1 MASHGARCN
10 SQMRRA
16 VWIAVFSMAMLA
28 LGGLIVIACGSEQG
42 PASAAQATS
51 KKGKRYPVRGIYDR
65 DLNRQAALGFNFMD
79 TGPDRDTV
87 RGIAA
92 RGLRPF
98 IWLGGYSNDDC
109 AFEESDDWVRSHV
122 RALATKIRGRRH
134 GRRRG
139 RAKPLVGAYF
149 IDDEPDSAEC
159 PTAPAQVKARSK
171 LVKSID
177 PRPPTFIVTNKE
189 DQLKGFAGTV
199 DIIGLDHYP
208 CSIPNGC
215 VYSKIAAQAR
225 VADRLHI
232 RYWGVI
238 QAYGDD
244 YYKVPTAGELHQEFV
259 HWRRTHMEGYLVF
272 AWQYPDDDPA
282 HWLANNSSLQAQLAI
297 ENRR

>member
-1 MASHGARCN
+1 
-10 SQMRRA
+10 MRRA
-16 VWIAVFSMAMLA
+16 VWIAVVSSAMLA
-28 LGGLIVIACGSEQG
+28 AGALIASVGGGDQG
-42 PASAAQATS
+42 PASSPQATGKS
-51 KKGKRYPVRGIYDR
+51 NRKGKRYPVRGIYDR
-65 DLNRQAALGFNFMD
+65 DLSRQVALGFNFMD

-92 RGLRPF
+92 RGARPF
-98 IWLGGYSNDDC
+98 VWLGGYSNDDC
-109 AFEESDDWVRSHV
+109 AFVESDDWVRSHV
-122 RALATKIRGRRH
+122 RAIATKRHRRRGH

-149 IDDEPDSAEC
+149 IDDEPDAAEC
-159 PTAPAQVKARSK
+159 PTAPAQIKARAK

-189 DQLKGFAGTV
+189 DQLKRFARTV

-215 VYSKIAAQAR
+215 VYSKIGAQAR
-225 VADRLHI
+225 VADRLRI

-244 YYKVPTAGELHQEFV
+244 YYKVPTAAELHQQFV

-272 AWQYPDDDPA
+272 AWQYPRDDPA
-282 HWLANNSSLQAQLAI
+282 HWLSNNPSLQAQLAI